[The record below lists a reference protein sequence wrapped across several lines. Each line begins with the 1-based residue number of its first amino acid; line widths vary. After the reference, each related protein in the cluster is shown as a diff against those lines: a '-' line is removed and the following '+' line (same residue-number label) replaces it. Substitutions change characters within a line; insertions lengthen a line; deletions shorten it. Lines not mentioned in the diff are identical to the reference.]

1 MQTEGGEKMST
12 VERLQELVRELKEED
27 ALKVLVVVLRILKKK
42 A

>member
-1 MQTEGGEKMST
+1 MST

>member
-1 MQTEGGEKMST
+1 MQTGGGEKMST